1 MRWHLNG
8 THILGAAKIQ
18 YQRASQGRHQ
28 ELLRFPGYQEV
39 QLLEGIERER
49 ERERGGREREE
60 EKEVEAKRERM
71 RGGQI

>member
-1 MRWHLNG
+1 VRVKDDTRSFSDSLATKKSSYWRGL
-8 THILGAAKIQ
+8 
-18 YQRASQGRHQ
+18 
-28 ELLRFPGYQEV
+28 
-39 QLLEGIERER
+39 RER